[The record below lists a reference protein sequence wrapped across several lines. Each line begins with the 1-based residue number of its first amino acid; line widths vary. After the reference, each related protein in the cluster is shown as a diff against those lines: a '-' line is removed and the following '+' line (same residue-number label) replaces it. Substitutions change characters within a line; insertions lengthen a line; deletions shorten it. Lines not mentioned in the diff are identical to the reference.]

1 MKFYETTFE
10 EYLHAHKELNIHPE
24 LNKITKML
32 PEDIYKFENTIIY
45 GPPGIG
51 KYTQILSILKKYSP
65 SSLKYEKKITANT
78 DKQEYKYK
86 ISDIHYEIDM
96 SLLGCNSKIIWHE
109 IFNQIVD
116 IISVKSE
123 KIGFILCKNFHLIH
137 SELLD
142 IFYSYIQH
150 FNHSQTNVFIKFIIV
165 TEHVSFIPN
174 KIQNICQM
182 LKIGSPSKEKYNY
195 IGNNKTN
202 NYELPLINNE
212 ILSRFIPSQEK
223 NNHQPQSKNRNITS
237 LINKIDT
244 SGIINLKELKS
255 FNLLFSKN
263 SQIQELPNDNF
274 NIICNKIIEY
284 IIIEK
289 DIKYIN
295 VRDSLYDIL
304 TYNLDVVE
312 CIWYILT
319 FLIKNEYLIEEDI
332 FDVTTNVYKCLKY
345 YNNNYRPIYHL
356 ESIFYYISI
365 KVKKINEL

>member
-10 EYLHAHKELNIHPE
+10 EYLHANEELNIHPE
-24 LNKITKML
+24 LNKIIKII
-32 PEDIYKFENTIIY
+32 PNDIYKFENTIVY

-51 KYTQILSILKKYSP
+51 KYTQILSILKNYSP
-65 SSLKYEKKITANT
+65 SKLKYEKKIIANT

-109 IFNQIVD
+109 IFNLIVE
-116 IISVKSE
+116 IISVKQE

-150 FNHSQTNVFIKFIIV
+150 FNHSQTNVFIRFIILS
-165 TEHVSFIPN
+165 EHISFIPN
-174 KIQNICQM
+174 KIQNICQV
-182 LKIGSPSKEKYNY
+182 LKIGSPTKEKCNFIATRHMKKYE
-195 IGNNKTN
+195 IPLENKDIISRL
-202 NYELPLINNE
+202 LPN
-212 ILSRFIPSQEK
+212 QEK
-223 NNHQPQSKNRNITS
+223 LSSHSNHKNRNITS

-244 SGIINLKELKS
+244 NGIINLKELKS
-255 FNLLFSKN
+255 FNLLFSNN
-263 SQIQELPNDNF
+263 SQNQELPDDNF

-289 DIKYIN
+289 DIKYIDI
-295 VRDSLYDIL
+295 RDSLYDIL

-312 CIWYILT
+312 CIWYILS
-319 FLIKNEYLIEEDI
+319 FLIKNEYLNNKDI
-332 FDVTTNVYKCLKY
+332 FDVTNNIYKCLKY

-365 KVKKINEL
+365 KVKGINEL